1 MNSIDEKKKKTQGIP
16 LFTTYAVVSIF
27 LLIILLVVYAL
38 NQLRRQKI
46 EMYNLLE
53 YQGQA
58 LIQSLEISWQNAI
71 LSDSLVRQQIAER
84 LLDNAYM
91 IDRIMSSTGANE
103 YILKQL
109 VRDTNLFRVI
119 ITDAFGRPV
128 LDSLPP
134 FPSPDPSVP
143 GLPIEPAQIVT
154 MFNHILSGQKK
165 QLLVGS
171 EPSNPIQED
180 LLWVAVARR
189 TVPGAIIIHVQADY
203 LHRFRS
209 EIGLSKI
216 IKEIGSKPG
225 IEYLIYEDP
234 FNRIIS
240 QKGESG
246 PPTLTQPLY
255 NYLKQEESR
264 STQISL
270 SKTGERVMEIRH
282 PFSFRG
288 KRIGLMRVGLSLSKL
303 KEAERTISS
312 QALWF
317 GGLLIGLGIIGIL
330 LIFFHQYRQYW
341 QQKVRE
347 KEMQRTDKLISI
359 GKLAAGV
366 AHEIRNPLNAISM
379 AIQRLQNEFLPS
391 SEEDKNNFLQFSRV
405 IREEIKRVDKIIT
418 EFLNFTKKSLP
429 VKSFVSLNKLTD
441 DLVLFLSA
449 EAEKNKVTIE
459 KNYNKNGIKVWCDP
473 DQIKQCMINIIRNA
487 IQAMPNGGKITI
499 NLQLSKHEAIIS
511 IKDTGPGLTDSQKN
525 KIFEFYYTDKEGG
538 IGLGL
543 PISQKIIEDHCGRIE
558 VDSEVGKGSQFTL
571 YLPYKIVKEN
581 DENRREN
588 A

>member
-1 MNSIDEKKKKTQGIP
+1 MNSIENKKEKTKGIP
-16 LFTTYAVVSIF
+16 LFTTYAVISIF

-71 LSDSLVRQQIAER
+71 LSDSLVRHQIAER

-91 IDRIMSSTGANE
+91 IDRIMALSDE
-103 YILKQL
+103 DPFILKQL

-134 FPSPDPSVP
+134 FPSPGSSVP
-143 GLPIEPAQIVT
+143 GLPIDPVQIVT
-154 MFNHILSGQKK
+154 MFNTVLSGQKK

-171 EPSNPIQED
+171 EPRNPIQED

-216 IKEIGSKPG
+216 IKEIGAKPG

-234 FNRIIS
+234 FNRIIA

-246 PPTLTQPLY
+246 PPALTQPLY
-255 NYLKQEESR
+255 NYLKLQESR

-270 SKTGERVMEIRH
+270 SKTGEKVMEIRH
-282 PFSFRG
+282 PFLFRG
-288 KRIGLMRVGLSLSKL
+288 KKIGLMRVGLSLSKL
-303 KEAERTISS
+303 KEAERTMSS

-347 KEMQRTDKLISI
+347 EEIQRADKLISI

-379 AIQRLQNEFLPS
+379 AIQRLQHEFLPTT
-391 SEEDKNNFLQFSRV
+391 EEDQKKFLQFSSV

-418 EFLNFTKKSLP
+418 EFLNFTKKFHP
-429 VKSFVSLNKLTD
+429 VKSSVSLNKLID
-441 DLVLFLSA
+441 DLVLFLGA
-449 EAEKNKVTIE
+449 EADRNKVVIE
-459 KNYNKNGIKVWCDP
+459 KIYNKNGIKVWCDP
-473 DQIKQCMINIIRNA
+473 DQIKQCLINIIRNA
-487 IQAMPNGGKITI
+487 IQAMPNGGKII
-499 NLQLSKHEAIIS
+499 ISLQFSKNEAILS
-511 IKDTGPGLTDSQKN
+511 IKDTGPGLSNSQKN

-558 VDSEVGKGSQFTL
+558 VDSEIGKGTQFTL
-571 YLPYKIVKEN
+571 YLPYKVVKDRERRQEN
-581 DENRREN
+581 I
-588 A
+588 